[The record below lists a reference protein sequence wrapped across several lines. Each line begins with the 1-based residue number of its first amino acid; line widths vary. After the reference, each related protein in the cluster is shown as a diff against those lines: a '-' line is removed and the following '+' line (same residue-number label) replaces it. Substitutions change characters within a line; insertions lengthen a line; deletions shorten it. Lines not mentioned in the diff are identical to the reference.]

1 MKKITDERLILK
13 NLKQI
18 RVLFAIQMV
27 GILGILGY
35 DLITRGFSEMTDR
48 PLWFLL
54 VITGI
59 IAAYQSATVSVE
71 QERKIPLL
79 IKDSSSP

>member
-18 RVLFAIQMV
+18 KVLFIIQLL
-27 GILGILGY
+27 GILGILSY

-48 PLWFLL
+48 PLFFC
-54 VITGI
+54 
-59 IAAYQSATVSVE
+59 
-71 QERKIPLL
+71 
-79 IKDSSSP
+79 